1 MKYMKKGS
9 VIINSAHKG
18 NAKLLDYTA
27 TKEAIVA
34 FTRGL
39 AQSLV
44 RAGIRVNAVAPA
56 AASASFDDEEIE
68 NFGKQVP
75 MQRAGQRMK
84 IAPAY
89 VFLASDRCS
98 PYFTGQVLHAIGTI
112 HIYIYIYIPF

>member
-9 VIINSAHKG
+9 AIINSAHKG

-44 RAGIRVNAVAPA
+44 RAGIRVNAVVPA
-56 AASASFDDEEIE
+56 AAAAQASFDDEEIK

-75 MQRAGQRMK
+75 MQRVGQPMD
-84 IAPAY
+84 IAPTY

-98 PYFTGQVLHAIGTI
+98 PYFTGQVLHAAGTI
-112 HIYIYIYIPF
+112 YM